1 MIRIIVA
8 HLFVDL
14 RMLGRMPAYTVPTLV
29 MPSLFL
35 LLFGAQRGRDGGI
48 PGVILV
54 TSFAT
59 FAVFGV
65 VFYKF
70 GVSTAIERVAP
81 WARYMRA
88 LPVPPGS
95 VLAARSLSAVVFALA
110 AASAVFITARTALG
124 IGLPVVHLLRVYAGL
139 LGGAVP
145 FTLLGMAVG
154 YRTVPRSAV
163 AVSNLVYL
171 VLSYAGGLW
180 VPRSAL
186 PEMLQAVA
194 PLLPTYHWGQ
204 VVWSSALGRPWAV
217 LDWLVLAAWTAAFGA
232 AAAHGY
238 LRDEGSR
245 YA

>member
-1 MIRIIVA
+1 MRIIVA
-8 HLFVDL
+8 HFLTDL
-14 RMLGRMPAYTVPTLV
+14 RMLGRMPGYTVPTLV

-35 LLFGAQRGRDGGI
+35 LVFGAQRSRDGAI
-48 PGVILV
+48 PGIILV

-70 GVSTAIERVAP
+70 GVSTAIERTAP
-81 WARYMRA
+81 WARYVRT

-95 VLAARSLSAVVFALA
+95 LMAARSLSAGAFALA
-110 AASAVFITARTALG
+110 AASAVFMTARLTLG
-124 IGLPVVHLLRVYAGL
+124 IELPGAHLLRVYAGL
-139 LGGAVP
+139 LGGALP

-154 YRTVPRSAV
+154 YRTGPRSAV

-180 VPRSAL
+180 VPQGSLPPMMRTIAL
-186 PEMLQAVA
+186 F
-194 PLLPTYHWGQ
+194 LPTYHWGR
-204 VVWSSALGRPWAV
+204 VVWSSALGLPWGV
-217 LDWLVLAAWTAAFGA
+217 LDWLVLAVWTAAFGA

-238 LRDEGSR
+238 LRDEGTR
-245 YA
+245 YG